1 MPRCGASR
9 AEHNETCK
17 ICGDDACPQ
26 CDNGVGCNECYRKY
40 YCCKEFSATHEG
52 SIPGYSRTLG
62 TKATFGVAMSAR
74 VYSVAA
80 ASIGTVAECS
90 WVWEI
95 HRDVPLQ
102 GRNCL
107 VTFIYRASI
116 CVL

>member
-1 MPRCGASR
+1 MFETAHVVIRRIKCRDAVPVVPSITRRAKYAGMMPA
-9 AEHNETCK
+9 HNATT
-17 ICGDDACPQ
+17 AL
-26 CDNGVGCNECYRKY
+26 VAT
-40 YCCKEFSATHEG
+40 SATG
-52 SIPGYSRTLG
+52 STTVLG